1 MKRLLIFIF
10 MMFLFILDV
19 NAKSIN
25 DLYNELDNL
34 YLQRDMNSFLSEYE
48 TTELS
53 GISFD
58 IEILIESLNEEVNK
72 INKEILEKENK
83 INEYKED
90 INNFLVY
97 SQISTGENVYLEYLF
112 NSDSYSELIY
122 KYMIVKQ
129 LIDYN
134 NNLIDNL
141 TKEMEELNK
150 AKNSINEKITKLNNE
165 REKFRS
171 LELLLKKNNINSSD
185 SISSSLEE
193 DIISIKKEIELY
205 ESYGCDRYSD
215 ISLCLNVSNNNYFTF
230 PLLKGCVSNE
240 YEVSVNKI
248 HRGIDLACNKE
259 GTNVYSSA
267 SGVVASVVNK
277 SSCGGNIVFIY
288 HNINGKNYTTIY
300 AHLLEIKVVPG
311 QVVNSDSIIGTV
323 GGWTTSYIN
332 GGYDKCT
339 NGSHLHYSIVEGF
352 HINNYNIYTL
362 NPRYFN
368 TYPDNFD
375 YFYRDK

>member
-1 MKRLLIFIF
+1 MKKLLIFIF

-48 TTELS
+48 TIELS

-58 IEILIESLNEEVNK
+58 IEILIESLNGEVNK

-150 AKNSINEKITKLNNE
+150 
-165 REKFRS
+165 
-171 LELLLKKNNINSSD
+171 
-185 SISSSLEE
+185 
-193 DIISIKKEIELY
+193 
-205 ESYGCDRYSD
+205 G
-215 ISLCLNVSNNNYFTF
+215 
-230 PLLKGCVSNE
+230 
-240 YEVSVNKI
+240 
-248 HRGIDLACNKE
+248 
-259 GTNVYSSA
+259 
-267 SGVVASVVNK
+267 
-277 SSCGGNIVFIY
+277 
-288 HNINGKNYTTIY
+288 
-300 AHLLEIKVVPG
+300 
-311 QVVNSDSIIGTV
+311 
-323 GGWTTSYIN
+323 
-332 GGYDKCT
+332 
-339 NGSHLHYSIVEGF
+339 
-352 HINNYNIYTL
+352 
-362 NPRYFN
+362 
-368 TYPDNFD
+368 
-375 YFYRDK
+375 

>member
-1 MKRLLIFIF
+1 MKKLLIFIF
-10 MMFLFILDV
+10 MMFLFTLDV

-141 TKEMEELNK
+141 TKEM
-150 AKNSINEKITKLNNE
+150 
-165 REKFRS
+165 
-171 LELLLKKNNINSSD
+171 
-185 SISSSLEE
+185 
-193 DIISIKKEIELY
+193 
-205 ESYGCDRYSD
+205 
-215 ISLCLNVSNNNYFTF
+215 
-230 PLLKGCVSNE
+230 
-240 YEVSVNKI
+240 
-248 HRGIDLACNKE
+248 
-259 GTNVYSSA
+259 
-267 SGVVASVVNK
+267 
-277 SSCGGNIVFIY
+277 
-288 HNINGKNYTTIY
+288 
-300 AHLLEIKVVPG
+300 
-311 QVVNSDSIIGTV
+311 
-323 GGWTTSYIN
+323 
-332 GGYDKCT
+332 
-339 NGSHLHYSIVEGF
+339 
-352 HINNYNIYTL
+352 
-362 NPRYFN
+362 
-368 TYPDNFD
+368 
-375 YFYRDK
+375 